1 MRTALFIACSLA
13 ASLLLGIEATGV
25 ERAAVEQRVRVPSA
39 DVNQPIPLPILAK
52 PSAERAPLDDATA
65 EASNAAALSTTTPER
80 TKPMPFLKLTLSDP
94 FENRRPVVP
103 PLTPAEDVPNTTP
116 RLPSR

>member
-13 ASLLLGIEATGV
+13 TSLFLGIEATGV
-25 ERAAVEQRVRVPSA
+25 ERAAEQRVRVPSV

-52 PSAERAPLDDATA
+52 PSADRAPLDDATT
-65 EASNAAALSTTTPER
+65 EASNAAVLSARTPER
-80 TKPMPFLKLTLSDP
+80 TKPMPFLKLTLPDP

-103 PLTPAEDVPNTTP
+103 PLTPSEEVPNTTP
-116 RLPSR
+116 RVPSR